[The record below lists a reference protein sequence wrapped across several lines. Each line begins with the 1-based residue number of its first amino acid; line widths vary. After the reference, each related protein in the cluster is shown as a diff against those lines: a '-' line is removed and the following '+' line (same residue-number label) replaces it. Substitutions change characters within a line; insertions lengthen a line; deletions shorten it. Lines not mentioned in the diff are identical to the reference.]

1 MMGYLYLLYCLI
13 ATLYN
18 IFMDVSKFYH
28 GDYYLEELKTIEGKR
43 FGDRGKHQFK

>member
-28 GDYYLEELKTIEGKR
+28 GDYYLEEELKTT
-43 FGDRGKHQFK
+43 RGKGFSSRKKLSI